1 MCGERQPVEPALP
14 VRAEVGDTDLVGMNR
29 LNPQL
34 QEQVIRNSSAGK
46 GRGGTAQ
53 TFAEG
58 KAAPEGARNR
68 SARPWEK

>member
-1 MCGERQPVEPALP
+1 MRF
-14 VRAEVGDTDLVGMNR
+14 RANVGATDLVGLNR

-46 GRGGTAQ
+46 GRGGTAR
-53 TFAEG
+53 TLAKGEV
-58 KAAPEGARNR
+58 APDGARNR